1 MRRSIL
7 AMALIGTFLS
17 VSPAFAQQD
26 KKPGEIESYD
36 LGEERIEGKI
46 RKPEVLL
53 IIAPEQFKYED
64 LSLKQSFVD
73 LILSDARSNPF

>member
-1 MRRSIL
+1 MKHIVFAIAFLGVFTIASSVL
-7 AMALIGTFLS
+7 A
-17 VSPAFAQQD
+17 QD
-26 KKPGEIESYD
+26 DPKPGEIEAFD

>member
-1 MRRSIL
+1 MKRLIL
-7 AMALIGTFLS
+7 VLTLLVS
-17 VSPAFAQQD
+17 VFSSTTVFAQEER
-26 KKPGEIESYD
+26 KPGEIESYD

>member
-1 MRRSIL
+1 MKRLIV
-7 AMALIGTFLS
+7 AMALIGAFFS
-17 VSPAFAQQD
+17 VSPAFAQQE

-46 RKPEVLL
+46 RKPEILL

>member
-1 MRRSIL
+1 MKRLIL
-7 AMALIGTFLS
+7 AIALIAAFLS